1 MSGNVEYLYIGNENK
16 PLSELNGYESGS
28 FTIGSDIPGDP
39 AYGCAKNFVSNYM
52 CGTKIKSINMD
63 GESGGKKAIY
73 DCSDEVKICNNNPT
87 IGLMQNDGNFVIYNG
102 TNSSNKKS
110 AKWSTKTGGKMSNT
124 QGTNLI
130 KGETIFSNMST
141 SSRIYPGQKI
151 TNPNQN
157 GTFYIDD
164 TGNIKIDKYELNQ
177 KKDAQGNIM
186 GVGGDKP
193 SFALYEI
200 NPKKPAKNLLQTGYV
215 DIDGTLHN
223 YPSSMTEY
231 KNKYSKIPNTNV
243 AVNGGHDIS
252 NLGAIG
258 KDACEKNCN
267 ARSDCG
273 LYQTNSDGDCL
284 LKNGTAYTSGTV
296 QEQQGTDAYLRMKGP
311 LGHKYSYKNYQHKDS
326 PGNDIKCTAPGEVAT
341 KQALQNL
348 CDKDPLCAA
357 FNWNEGAKTG
367 CLKNDSAYSD
377 QNTEA
382 GFSTNNDYEY
392 NVKLESGGTSA
403 FLGSCSQEV
412 VGINSGR
419 WDAYERGSDMSRNTK
434 CGLARITA
442 KDKLEL
448 ANSENRLNSMVQ
460 KIKART
466 DNLGKKETKLNKYYV
481 DYYNKI
487 EHELKRFKKEYSKY
501 AQNKQEISNINAWND
516 DSEIQLV
523 SNNNRYMIF
532 SIVAIAIVIAIVKL
546 NKKSA

>member
-1 MSGNVEYLYIGNENK
+1 MSGNVQYLYIGNENK
-16 PLSELNGYESGS
+16 PLSKLNGYESGS
-28 FTIGSDIPGDP
+28 FTIGADIPGDP
-39 AYGCAKNFVSNYM
+39 AYGCAKNFMSNYM
-52 CGTKIKSINMD
+52 CGTQLKSINMD
-63 GESGGKKAIY
+63 GESGGKKAVY
-73 DCSDEVKICNNNPT
+73 DCSDEVDICENNPSYAV
-87 IGLMQNDGNFVIYNG
+87 MQNDGNLAVYKGNDP
-102 TNSSNKKS
+102 TNRG
-110 AKWSTKTGGKMSNT
+110 AAQWSTYTGGKMSAT

-130 KGETIFSNMST
+130 NGGFKNVLKRGESANT
-141 SSRIYPGQKI
+141 GQFLVNKNRNGYMNIDSDGSINILKI
-151 TNPNQN
+151 
-157 GTFYIDD
+157 
-164 TGNIKIDKYELNQ
+164 ELNQ
-177 KKDAQGNIM
+177 EKDAQGNVM

-231 KNKYSKIPNTNV
+231 KNKYSKIPNKNV

-296 QEQQGTDAYLRMKGP
+296 QEEQGTDAYLRMKGP
-311 LGHKYSYKNYQHKDS
+311 LGHKYSYKNYQDKDS

-532 SIVAIAIVIAIVKL
+532 SIVAIAIVIALVKL
-546 NKKSA
+546 NKKTA

>member
-1 MSGNVEYLYIGNENK
+1 MSGNVQYLYIGNENK
-16 PLSELNGYESGS
+16 PLSKLNGYESGS
-28 FTIGSDIPGDP
+28 FTIGADIPGDP

-52 CGTKIKSINMD
+52 CGTQLKSINMD
-63 GESGGKKAIY
+63 GESGGKKAVY
-73 DCSDEVKICNNNPT
+73 DCSDEVDICENNPSYAV
-87 IGLMQNDGNFVIYNG
+87 MQNDGNLAVYKGNDP
-102 TNSSNKKS
+102 TNRG
-110 AKWSTKTGGKMSNT
+110 AAQWSTYTGGKMSST

-130 KGETIFSNMST
+130 NGGFKNVLKRGESANT
-141 SSRIYPGQKI
+141 GQFLVNKNRNGYMNIDSDGSINILKI
-151 TNPNQN
+151 
-157 GTFYIDD
+157 
-164 TGNIKIDKYELNQ
+164 ELNQ
-177 KKDAQGNIM
+177 EKDAQGNVM

-223 YPSSMTEY
+223 YPSNMTEY
-231 KNKYSKIPNTNV
+231 KDKYSEIPNTNV
-243 AVNGGHDIS
+243 ADGSRTIV

-267 ARSDCG
+267 SRSNCA
-273 LYQTNSDGDCL
+273 LYQMNYDGTCA
-284 LKNGTAYTSGTV
+284 LKNGGYPNGYV
-296 QEQQGTDAYLRMKGP
+296 QQQQGTNTYLRMKGP
-311 LGHKYSYKNYQHKDS
+311 LGHKYSYKNYQDKDS
-326 PGNDIKCTAPGEVAT
+326 PGNDIKCTAPGEVTT

-532 SIVAIAIVIAIVKL
+532 SIVAIAIVIALVKL

>member
-1 MSGNVEYLYIGNENK
+1 MSGNVQYLYIGNENK
-16 PLSELNGYESGS
+16 PLSKLNGYESGS
-28 FTIGSDIPGDP
+28 FTIGADIPGDP

-52 CGTKIKSINMD
+52 CGTQLKSINMD
-63 GESGGKKAIY
+63 GESGGKKAVY
-73 DCSDEVKICNNNPT
+73 DCSDEVDICENNPSYAV
-87 IGLMQNDGNFVIYNG
+87 MQNDGNLVVYKGNDP
-102 TNSSNKKS
+102 TNRG
-110 AKWSTKTGGKMSNT
+110 AAQWSTYTGGKMSST

-130 KGETIFSNMST
+130 NGGFKNVLKRGESANT
-141 SSRIYPGQKI
+141 GQFLVNKNRNGYMNIDSDGSINILKI
-151 TNPNQN
+151 
-157 GTFYIDD
+157 
-164 TGNIKIDKYELNQ
+164 ELNQ
-177 KKDAQGNIM
+177 EKDAQGNIM

-231 KNKYSKIPNTNV
+231 KNKYSKIPNKNV

-419 WDAYERGSDMSRNTK
+419 WDAYERGRDMSRNTK

-487 EHELKRFKKEYSKY
+487 EHELKRFKKEYSAY
-501 AQNKQEISNINAWND
+501 SQNKQEISNINAWND